1 MQNSSCFLE
10 KVKRCT
16 STKLTVK
23 TDQSLHPQKGYSGAG
38 GTREEEQI
46 FCRLSQKE
54 FPKWYLVREKVRAA
68 EVLYPVNDGFSCH
81 LPIVAS
87 KQEAMA
93 NTQKA

>member
-1 MQNSSCFLE
+1 MHLYQTDCRNN
-10 KVKRCT
+10 
-16 STKLTVK
+16 
-23 TDQSLHPQKGYSGAG
+23 DQSLHPQKGYSGAG

-68 EVLYPVNDGFSCH
+68 EVLYPVSDGFSCH

-87 KQEAMA
+87 KQEAMT